1 MLENSTWSPRT
12 SDETTFQSRN
22 DDIFAHPPQNI
33 QLPGGFFPHA
43 AFKDALWITLQA
55 KELSKIHTGGRGGNL
70 TIGRTKTKFKFLAP
84 PAIVEMH
91 NHDWTEYASI
101 ASRMLEK
108 IRSIETGW
116 EQLKAVA
123 AGGTNISMDTLKS
136 VWQAKGI
143 DNKLQSIANA
153 ASKVNLPAPN
163 RKVDTP
169 LTYSNS
175 QRRQLQ
181 LEFQLA
187 DNAGGREVV
196 QAVKL
201 MQSYAAATTGDGV
214 NIGFP
219 HIWKIQ
225 SEPEGLLLMEAAA
238 MTSIQP
244 TWQYPFIHGYPTR
257 CELTVSF
264 TDMSPLFQKTI
275 TTGTLITIHPA
286 SKNLD
291 DIPIEPTKLNNPRR
305 SLVRQGTWSQSGDGA
320 EY

>member
-12 SDETTFQSRN
+12 SDETTFESRN
-22 DDIFAHPPQNI
+22 DDIFANPPLNI
-33 QLPGGFFPHA
+33 QIPGGFFPHA
-43 AFKDALWITLQA
+43 SFKDALWITLQA

-70 TIGRTKTKFKFLAP
+70 TLGRTKTKFKFLAP

-91 NHDWTEYASI
+91 NHDWTEYASM

-108 IRSIETGW
+108 IRSAETGW

-123 AGGTNISMDTLKS
+123 GGTKNMTWDSFKT
-136 VWQAKGI
+136 VFNAEGI
-143 DNKLQSIANA
+143 TGKLQAVANA
-153 ASKVNLPAPN
+153 ATRVNLPAPN

-187 DNAGGREVV
+187 DSQGGRLVV

-225 SEPEGLLLMEAAA
+225 SEPEGLILMEAAA

-291 DIPIEPTKLNNPRR
+291 TGEEKPPVLNNPRTTTI
-305 SLVRQGTWSQSGDGA
+305 RQGTWSRPK
-320 EY
+320 